1 MKIAYVASEITP
13 YASTGGLAE
22 VAAALPGALRD
33 LGHPVFRF
41 MPMYRAVLERFPEVK
56 PAGIKLAVPLGFHSH
71 TTDIWRTEEPGL
83 TTYFIRRDEY
93 FDRTQLYSLPDR
105 DYDDNFE
112 RFVFFQKAVVALMD
126 HLQLS
131 PDVVHGNDWQCGL
144 LPYYLFHGL
153 HGHPRPHPEPFVFT
167 IHNLAYQGIYP
178 GSEYALT
185 NLPFNCFS
193 VNTLEYYGKINCLKG
208 GVTGARVVNTV
219 SPTYAREICTESGG
233 FGLHGLMASLGPRL
247 HGILNGMDGQLW
259 DPARDCGLVTTYT
272 PENPA
277 GKGTCRKLFL
287 AENQLRSTTS
297 TTLGMVTRM
306 VANKGFDVLAEAM
319 PEIMKRDVTLF
330 ILGSGEQKFQNL
342 CMDWQQTWPDRF
354 ACHIGYEPALARR
367 VLAASDF
374 LLIPSRYEPCGLS
387 QFYAKRYGALPI
399 AHAVGGLA
407 DTITDVGAGDGSTGT
422 GILMKELRP
431 DTLLASV
438 DRALALQSKPA
449 AYAAVQKRAMQQDHA
464 WTASAQRYVE
474 LYASAVT
481 NG

>member
-13 YASTGGLAE
+13 YASTGGLGE
-22 VAAALPGALRD
+22 VAAALPVALRD
-33 LGHPVFRF
+33 LGHQVFRF

-56 PAGIKLAVPLGFHSH
+56 PTGIKLSVPLGFHNH

-83 TTYFIRRDEY
+83 ITYFIRRDEY
-93 FDRTQLYSLPDR
+93 FDRAQLYSLPDR

-112 RFVFFQKAVVALMD
+112 RFVFFQKAVVTLMD
-126 HLQLS
+126 HLQLA

-144 LPYYLFHGL
+144 LPYYLVHGL
-153 HGHPRPHPEPFVFT
+153 HGHPRPRPEPFVFT

-193 VNTLEYYGKINCLKG
+193 VNTLEFYGKINCLKG

-219 SPTYAREICTESGG
+219 SPTYAREICTERGG
-233 FGLHGLMASLGPRL
+233 FGLHGLMATLGPRL
-247 HGILNGMDGQLW
+247 HGILNGMDVQLW
-259 DPARDCGLVTTYT
+259 DPAKDRVLVTTYS
-272 PENPA
+272 PDNPA

-287 AENQLRSTTS
+287 TEHQLRSTTS

-330 ILGSGEQKFQNL
+330 ILGSGEQKYQDL
-342 CMDWQQTWPDRF
+342 CLDWQRTWPDRF
-354 ACHIGYEPALARR
+354 ACHLGYEPGLARR

-407 DTITDVGAGDGSTGT
+407 DTITDVGAGDGTVGT
-422 GILMKELRP
+422 GVLMKELRL

-438 DRALALQSKPA
+438 DRAIALQAKPA
-449 AYAAVQKRAMQQDHA
+449 AYAAVQKRAMLQDHA

-474 LYASAVT
+474 LYASAVKS
-481 NG
+481 